1 MRLNPIFERELSVQS
16 RSYVLPLIVVILN
29 AILFLAGLLG
39 IFGVI
44 TRMQLSAEHDYGA
57 FLGIYAMVA
66 LLSFGLL
73 VLITPS
79 LSAGALSGERQ
90 AGTLDLLLTTQMS
103 PAQIVTGKL
112 ASSAWMLA
120 VLICSALPALLVPP
134 VFGGVSMSRTLLLLA
149 VFFGEAVYLLSV
161 GIFASSFGRSQMRSG
176 ALAYGMTAAL
186 CIGTLLLAVLLRP
199 LSGEGKNGA
208 AYLLVLNPF
217 ATMGAMLAQILG
229 EGRLLLAA
237 FRDLNLLA
245 DSAFLRFFVPL
256 SLLFQLA
263 FSFLLIL
270 TAVVNITPVRGAV
283 KRRESRNVG
292 EAKAEGVNRP
302 T

>member
-1 MRLNPIFERELSVQS
+1 MRLNPIFERELAVQS
-16 RSYVLPLIVVILN
+16 RSYFLPLLVVIVN
-29 AILFLAGLLG
+29 AVLFLAGLLG

-79 LSAGALSGERQ
+79 LAAGALSGERQ
-90 AGTLDLLLTTQMS
+90 TGTLDLLLTTQMS
-103 PAQIVTGKL
+103 PLQIVTGKL
-112 ASSAWMLA
+112 SSCAWMLA
-120 VLICSALPALLVPP
+120 VLICSALPALLIPP

-149 VFFGEAVYLLSV
+149 VFFAEAVYLLSV
-161 GIFASSFGRSQMRSG
+161 GIFAGSFGRSQIRSN

-186 CIGTLLLAVLLRP
+186 CIGTLLIAVLLRP
-199 LSGEGKNGA
+199 FAEAGHNGA

-217 ATMGAMLAQILG
+217 ATLLGMLLQILG
-229 EGRLLLAA
+229 EGRMLQAA
-237 FRDLNLLA
+237 FGDLNLAA

-263 FSFLLIL
+263 LSFLLIL
-270 TAVVNITPVRGAV
+270 ASVINITPVRD
-283 KRRESRNVG
+283 
-292 EAKAEGVNRP
+292 GVRK
-302 T
+302 